1 MTEYTDAPQQSTASL
16 PDYLAALKRRRKL
29 LALIAVPI
37 AIVTAVLAV
46 GLPDVY
52 VSSAVIEFDEAR
64 VPAQMAAAPR
74 SDEAKSFADQY
85 VASLAE
91 KVLRTGNVRELLKD
105 VPGAG
110 QGKEERD
117 AVDTVRRSTSI
128 QTIRVPVLDPDSGR
142 EREVVSGFRV
152 TFESRDA
159 VTAVAGANWLTDA
172 MLAASRTNLQ
182 ERAGTQA
189 KFYAAEAER
198 YREQISGIEQRLADF
213 RAKNFGQL
221 PELTGVNMS
230 TMDRTE
236 RDLQSIDLQMQQ
248 LRSDRVFA
256 AQQLVQAES
265 AGPDAN
271 LLQSL
276 EMEFQQKQ
284 AIYDPSHPDL
294 LSLKR
299 RIDALK
305 GGGAAGGSLRS
316 QLGTQ
321 RSILAQARQRYSDD
335 HPDIKQIQR
344 RIETL
349 EARIAAGETTDSVA
363 AANPAALQLRTQ
375 LNSIDS
381 QLASLA
387 ARGAQLRQKLG
398 ELERRVESTPLVER
412 EYQTLTR
419 DLELARTKY
428 DELLKSQMNAEI
440 TQAAIAG
447 GGSDDLRLVQAPV
460 TPTEPQKPRRLA
472 ILIVGTILALIAA
485 LSAGIVAEGLDQNV
499 RGSRDV
505 RNLLDVAPLA
515 VVPEIQDAAAVR
527 RERAQA
533 VTLVSGAMACALVL
547 LAVLRSLT

>member
-1 MTEYTDAPQQSTASL
+1 MNEYNEAPRESASL
-16 PDYLAALKRRRKL
+16 PDYLAAVKRRRKL
-29 LALIAVPI
+29 IAVVAVPI
-37 AIVTAVLAV
+37 VIITVVLAI

-52 VSSAVIEFDEAR
+52 VSSAIIEFDKAK
-64 VPAQMAAAPR
+64 VPTQIVAAPR
-74 SDEAKSFADQY
+74 TDDEKSFADQY

-91 KVLRTGNVRELLKD
+91 SVLRTRNLREMLKD
-105 VPGAG
+105 VPAAG
-110 QGKEERD
+110 HGKAERD
-117 AVDTVRRSTSI
+117 AIETVKRSTNI
-128 QTIRVPVLDPDSGR
+128 QTIRVPVLDPESGR
-142 EREVVSGFRV
+142 EREVVSGFTV

-189 KFYAAEAER
+189 KFYSAEAER
-198 YREQISGIEQRLADF
+198 YRAQISGIEQRLADF

-236 RDLQSIDLQMQQ
+236 RDLQSIDLQIQQ
-248 LRSDRVFA
+248 LRSDRVFV
-256 AQQLVQAES
+256 AQTLVQAES

-276 EMEFQQKQ
+276 EMEYQQKQ
-284 AIYDPSHPDL
+284 AIYDASHPDL

-305 GGGAAGGSLRS
+305 GGAAAGGSLRS
-316 QLGTQ
+316 QLATQ

-344 RIETL
+344 RIDTL
-349 EARIAAGETTDSVA
+349 ETRIANGETTDSIA
-363 AANPAALQLRTQ
+363 AANPAALQARTQ
-375 LNSIDS
+375 LNAIDS
-381 QLASLA
+381 QLVSLQ

-447 GGSDDLRLVQAPV
+447 GGSDDLRLVQSPV
-460 TPTEPQKPRRLA
+460 TPSDPQKPRRLA

-485 LSAGIVAEGLDQNV
+485 LSAAIVAEGLDQNV

-515 VVPEIQDAAAVR
+515 VVPEIQDAATVR

-533 VTLVSGAMACALVL
+533 VTLISGAMASALVL